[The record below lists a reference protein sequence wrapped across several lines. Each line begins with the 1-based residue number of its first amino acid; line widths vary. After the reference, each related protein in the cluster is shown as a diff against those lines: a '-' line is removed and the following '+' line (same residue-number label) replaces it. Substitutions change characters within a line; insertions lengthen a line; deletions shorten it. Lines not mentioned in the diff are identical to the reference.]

1 MKKKFNQIE
10 KNETSF
16 FHNLIFWTLLILFT
30 INQVHYFIDN
40 VLGEIKNLLIEI
52 LSKFAN

>member
-16 FHNLIFWTLLILFT
+16 FHKVIFWILLILLT
-30 INQVHYFIDN
+30 INQVHYFIEN